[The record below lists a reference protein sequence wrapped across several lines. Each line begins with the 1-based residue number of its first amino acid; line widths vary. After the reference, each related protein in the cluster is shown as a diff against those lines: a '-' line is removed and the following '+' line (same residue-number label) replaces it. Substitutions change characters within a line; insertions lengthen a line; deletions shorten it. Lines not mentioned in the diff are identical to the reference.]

1 MNANTIRLLHG
12 SGYVTRRELAKMTQY
27 DTIWGD
33 GNDPD
38 IVKTWPIDQIAEARA
53 ELAKH
58 CCEYGRLYDH
68 KDAVS
73 IDEWCIEICECDEDG
88 DVIISGDFEMAPGE
102 WPYEVRR
109 GLVYDRREGQDDW
122 GVQ

>member
-1 MNANTIRLLHG
+1 MNTNTIRLLRG
-12 SGYVTRRELAKMTQY
+12 SRYATRRELAKMTQY

-33 GNDPD
+33 SNDPE
-38 IVKTWPIDQIAEARA
+38 VVETWPIDQIAEARA
-53 ELAKH
+53 ELARH
-58 CCEYGRLYDH
+58 CCGYSRLYDRSN
-68 KDAVS
+68 AVDIS
-73 IDEWCIEICECDEDG
+73 EWCIEVCECDEDG
-88 DVIISGDFEMAPGE
+88 GVIISGDFEVAAGE